1 MGSFCKIE
9 AKAVYLDS
17 EREKEASLLE
27 EMRGNQ
33 EFTDFYDLVNSPV
46 QSSSKE
52 PYIDVVQTSASK
64 TIYSTLNPVKSMTLN
79 VLVGD
84 LLRKTLCVRLIILE

>member
-1 MGSFCKIE
+1 M
-9 AKAVYLDS
+9 
-17 EREKEASLLE
+17 

-33 EFTDFYDLVNSPV
+33 ELMDFYDVVNSPV

-52 PYIDVVQTSASK
+52 YSDVVQTSASK

-79 VLVGD
+79 DSGGD
-84 LLRKTLCVRLIILE
+84 LLRKIHNIFVGKFQ